1 MQLQCSLFALLLL
14 MLVTACGSSARDN
27 PNNPGTNNPGT
38 NNSACAVTL
47 REDIRL
53 STVLKNTV
61 SACDYLISP
70 DPSDVGVRSL
80 EVSNGTLTIE
90 PGTVIR
96 FNEGGEL
103 RIGERASLQ
112 AVGTAQQRIRFE
124 GAAPVKGY
132 AYGIDISSESLET
145 SIAYADF
152 AYLGRVSVQGREG
165 GAITGLGGGGVR
177 LSNLSVTGSNDY
189 GLDLADLP
197 LLEFSQNTFADNANA
212 SLKVTASQ
220 VSLLDEASDY
230 DTVISVMGLFDSD
243 RLGENVTWKSL
254 NAPYLIEES
263 LYVEGIELTLEPGV
277 AMLFDEGESL
287 AVRDGGTLTAVGS
300 PNRPIIFAGL
310 SESPGY
316 WDGISFSSASP
327 DSRLE
332 YSIVAYAG
340 GGAIYEGSVTLAY
353 QESAYIA
360 NSSIIGSGQW
370 GICAD
375 AGAFLELGPGNTF
388 SNNALGDVN
397 TDCD

>member
-1 MQLQCSLFALLLL
+1 MKRFLFALLLL
-14 MLVTACGSSARDN
+14 LLTACGSPTQDN

-53 STVLKNTV
+53 STILKNTP

-70 DPSDVGVRSL
+70 SASDVGVRSL
-80 EVSNGTLTIE
+80 EVTNGTLTIE

-96 FNEGGEL
+96 FADGGVL
-103 RIGERASLQ
+103 NINERASLQ

-132 AYGIDISSESLET
+132 AYGVSIGSGSLET
-145 SIAYADF
+145 TIAYADF
-152 AYLGRVSVQGREG
+152 AYLGGVTPYRES
-165 GAITGLGGGGVR
+165 GAALRGIGGGGLR
-177 LSNLSVTGSNDY
+177 LNNITVTGSNDY
-189 GLDLADLP
+189 GLDLSDLP
-197 LLEFSQNTFADNANA
+197 LLEFSQNTFADNANT

-220 VSLLDEASDY
+220 VALLDEASDY
-230 DTVISVMGLFDSD
+230 DTAISVLGLFDSD

-263 LYVEGIELTLEPGV
+263 LYVEGTELTLAPGV
-277 AMLFDEGESL
+277 AMLFDKGKSL

-300 PNRPIIFAGL
+300 PDKPIIFAGL

-340 GGAIYEGSVTLAY
+340 GGSIYEGSVTLAY
-353 QESAYIA
+353 QETAYIA
-360 NSSIIGSGQW
+360 NSNIIGSGQW